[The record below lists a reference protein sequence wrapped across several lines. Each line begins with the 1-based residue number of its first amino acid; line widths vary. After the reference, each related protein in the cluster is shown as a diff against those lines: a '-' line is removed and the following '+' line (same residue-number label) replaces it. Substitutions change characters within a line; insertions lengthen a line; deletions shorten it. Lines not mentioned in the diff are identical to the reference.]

1 MCYYPDLAE
10 LNQDGL
16 SNKKEGFLMLV
27 RDSRGTFH
35 TDTFSTQIHQ
45 LSLPEILTPKNLIL
59 PEKELVSSSFQACS
73 LLLRTVSSAP
83 CPTLKITL
91 NYNFT
96 LI

>member
-1 MCYYPDLAE
+1 
-10 LNQDGL
+10 
-16 SNKKEGFLMLV
+16 MLV

-35 TDTFSTQIHQ
+35 TDMFSTQILQ
-45 LSLPEILTPKNLIL
+45 LSLPEILTPKNLIFS
-59 PEKELVSSSFQACS
+59 EKESVSSSFQACS
-73 LLLRTVSSAP
+73 FFLGTVSSAP